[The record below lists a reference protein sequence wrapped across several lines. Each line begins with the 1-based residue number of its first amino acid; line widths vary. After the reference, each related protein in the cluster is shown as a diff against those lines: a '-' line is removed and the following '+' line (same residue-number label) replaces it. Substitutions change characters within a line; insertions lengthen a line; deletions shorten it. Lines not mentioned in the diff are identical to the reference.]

1 MDKTEVMYQ
10 NKAAWLALLPTA
22 MENASCKV
30 DKLLCDVW
38 FPPEVVLNP
47 QVSTEEIKSREVVL
61 GLRVG
66 LLLLKL
72 FPNSGAMDIAFVTV
86 QHSGWDSNC
95 VIW

>member
-1 MDKTEVMYQ
+1 MRSRGGRRAGLFSLTR
-10 NKAAWLALLPTA
+10 
-22 MENASCKV
+22 
-30 DKLLCDVW
+30 KLDAFVG
-38 FPPEVVLNP
+38 PDEIKRREVVLDP
-47 QVSTEEIKSREVVL
+47 QVSPEEIKSREVVL